1 MTTGQGVLG
10 GNMFAYCLN
19 NPVNMV
25 DSQGD
30 VAIIDDALLLLL
42 LLLVG
47 TIETAAYVGTDVS
60 TSSASNIGGI
70 LSDPLP
76 AIKETYVETFVV
88 AAVMVTVL
96 TTPRTGSGI
105 SVVEDRNPD
114 PYARPG
120 QKKQEREKKEK
131 KRKNRN
137 FKNRSGKR
145 RPSEP
150 KRHTPGRDHRKNF
163 KK

>member
-1 MTTGQGVLG
+1 
-10 GNMFAYCLN
+10 MFAYCLN

-105 SVVEDRNPD
+105 TVVKAKSKGKENQKDSGLIGTSDAEIARRIKD
-114 PYARPG
+114 P
-120 QKKQEREKKEK
+120 QTSKKEK
-131 KRKNRN
+131 KRLQKEQKARGNRN
-137 FKNRSGKR
+137 KSKR
-145 RPSEP
+145 AEYSKGPRYEI
-150 KRHTPGRDHRKNF
+150 R
-163 KK
+163 

>member
-76 AIKETYVETFVV
+76 AIKETFVV
-88 AAVMVTVL
+88 AAAVVTVL
-96 TTPRTGSGI
+96 TTPRTGSGDFCCNI
-105 SVVEDRNPD
+105 TRC
-114 PYARPG
+114 G
-120 QKKQEREKKEK
+120 
-131 KRKNRN
+131 
-137 FKNRSGKR
+137 FKAVG
-145 RPSEP
+145 
-150 KRHTPGRDHRKNF
+150 TLCIL
-163 KK
+163 